1 MTEPRVWSVTQVNRA
16 VRAMLEDTV
25 ESLWVSGEVANW
37 TRARSGHC
45 YFSLKDEQ
53 AQLRCVM
60 FKAAAASLP
69 ADPEEGTTVRALGG
83 LTLYEARGEYQ
94 LVVRRLEAEGAE
106 GLGRQAFERLR
117 AKLEVEGLLA
127 SDEALLGRHTHLL
140 QTDVPPSERTV
151 NYEIWAPPYIS
162 LIAKLETGSLRVENI
177 SEVITVE
184 TVVADVLLRNLSG
197 HTSVETMDGSVQV
210 ERCSGRMEVTSIS
223 GSLRFLQT
231 RTRRLVA
238 KTTSGDIYFE
248 GSLLRAAAYKFYNHE
263 GSIELLLPANAS
275 FELTANSIKGQV
287 YNDFPLTPSSH
298 GRVPQR
304 SYERSLFGTVHSGEA
319 MVQVTSF
326 SGTIRI
332 RAQ

>member
-1 MTEPRVWSVTQVNRA
+1 MKSRHFSFF
-16 VRAMLEDTV
+16 LLL
-25 ESLWVSGEVANW
+25 SLV
-37 TRARSGHC
+37 
-45 YFSLKDEQ
+45 LLLPQ
-53 AQLRCVM
+53 
-60 FKAAAASLP
+60 AAAAQRVERVFDAP
-69 ADPEEGTTVRALGG
+69 PGTVLEIVNLNGQVVVQGWDRPQVRVVG
-83 LTLYEARGEYQ
+83 
-94 LVVRRLEAEGAE
+94 VRRSGA
-106 GLGRQAFERLR
+106 
-117 AKLEVEGLLA
+117 VEIHMKDVA
-127 SDEALLGRHTHLL
+127 SQIHIHTHLL

-197 HTSVETMDGSVQV
+197 HISVETMNGSVQV
-210 ERCSGRMEVTSIS
+210 EHCSGRMEVTSIS
-223 GSLRFLQT
+223 GSLRFLQP

-263 GSIELLLPANAS
+263 GNIELLLPANAS